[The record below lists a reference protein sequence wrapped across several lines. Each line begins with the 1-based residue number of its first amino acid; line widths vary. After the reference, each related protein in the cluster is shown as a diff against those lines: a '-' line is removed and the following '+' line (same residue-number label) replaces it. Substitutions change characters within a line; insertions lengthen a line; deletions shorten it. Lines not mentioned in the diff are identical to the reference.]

1 MPATLQRGVHLNYPV
16 CLTRPSLLLPTV
28 PHHIPRL
35 RTPPRPPRSPPSLSL
50 SQCYPRMPPKQSS
63 ANSPPP
69 PALGTLIDNDTLE
82 LVEVLGVGGYGV
94 VYRAVDPL
102 MRNYAVKCLIT
113 SQVHSSSRQ
122 RQLHMREIAL
132 HRLASAHPNVVTLHR
147 IVEEHNYTY
156 LVMDYASDGDLFS
169 QILHHCR
176 YLGQDRLIKHI
187 FLQLLDAVEYCH
199 SLGIYHRDLKPE
211 NVLCF
216 DGGLRVAIT
225 DFGLATTDT
234 FSEEFRTGSVYHMS
248 PGCQG
253 GDFAPTGSYSP
264 LFNDIWSLAIILLNL
279 ATGRNP
285 WKSASSSD
293 PTFQAYLQDPLNF
306 LPTVLPISAEVN
318 NILCRMLEVDWRRRI
333 TLSEVRIAIQ
343 QVDHFYAEG
352 VIFEGSMARCAW
364 EIDVDIESDSDSS
377 APGEPA
383 DQPEELHSRWSKD
396 SDSEMEYTRHSI
408 RDPMRDEE
416 YSSCHATW
424 AIESSIRSPSP
435 VVLEPLK
442 IYEAP
447 RTPPS
452 TYSPLS
458 PVASGSIPSVPHT
471 PEGIGMMH
479 NRLTLGPP
487 KPLKINTD
495 CGRRIFFTGSN
506 NTHTTLSS
514 MHTAVEST
522 TPFSSCF
529 YLSSPDSISKISLPW
544 TSSAMPSSVDLGVYA
559 TPGSHHID
567 PTSWDYSDTDY
578 SSSYPS
584 TMSSSS
590 ESVVGLDLDVTSKK
604 MLDDTSPAHL
614 AIWRR
619 EPVITKAMNP
629 YVPAVVMNTCRQE
642 AHAHMGTMPIHPS
655 LPSQPHILNSVSGPL
670 PRPSSPVPI
679 PIPRSSNGSEEKRWS
694 SSLWRFSFPR
704 VSSPPRTPPS
714 SVEED
719 HRGRK
724 GSFTDT
730 FPFHS
735 FFTSS
740 PTSSWRRSPS
750 PPASEPSPA
759 TARLHEQCR
768 QAARTRTRRHWF
780 SPGKLFATAGA
791 S

>member
-1 MPATLQRGVHLNYPV
+1 
-16 CLTRPSLLLPTV
+16 
-28 PHHIPRL
+28 
-35 RTPPRPPRSPPSLSL
+35 
-50 SQCYPRMPPKQSS
+50 MPPKQSS
-63 ANSPPP
+63 ASSPPP

-102 MRNYAVKCLIT
+102 ARNYAVKCLIS
-113 SQVHSSSRQ
+113 SQVHSGSRQ

-147 IVEEHNYTY
+147 VVEEHSYTY

-176 YLGQDRLIKHI
+176 YLGQDHLIKHI

-225 DFGLATTDT
+225 DFGLATTDR

-248 PGCQG
+248 PECQG
-253 GDFAPTGSYSP
+253 GEFAPTGSYSP

-293 PTFQAYLQDPLNF
+293 PTFLAYLQDPLNF

-318 NILCRMLEVDWRRRI
+318 HILRRMLEVDWRRRI
-333 TLSEVRIAIQ
+333 TLSEVKAAIS

-352 VIFEGSMARCAW
+352 VIFDGSMARCAW

-377 APGEPA
+377 TPDEPA
-383 DQPEELHSRWSKD
+383 EQPEELRSRWSND
-396 SDSEMEYTRHSI
+396 SDSEMEYARHSI
-408 RDPMRDEE
+408 RDPMWDEE
-416 YSSCHATW
+416 YSSCNATW
-424 AIESSIRSPSP
+424 AIESSIRSPSSA
-435 VVLEPLK
+435 VLEPLK

-458 PVASGSIPSVPHT
+458 PVASIPSVPPT
-471 PEGIGMMH
+471 PEAISVLRSRPTIG
-479 NRLTLGPP
+479 TPS

-495 CGRRIFFTGSN
+495 CGRRIFFTGSS
-506 NTHTTLSS
+506 NTHTTFSS
-514 MHTAVEST
+514 MHTAVESA

-529 YLSSPDSISKISLPW
+529 YLPSPDSDSPISKFSFPW
-544 TSSAMPSSVDLGVYA
+544 TPPAMPSSVDLGVYA
-559 TPGSHHID
+559 TPGSHHTD
-567 PTSWDYSDTDY
+567 PTSWDSSDTDY
-578 SSSYPS
+578 TSSYPS
-584 TMSSSS
+584 TTSSSS

-604 MLDDTSPAHL
+604 MLKDTSPAHL

-619 EPVITKAMNP
+619 DPVISKAMNP

-642 AHAHMGTMPIHPS
+642 AYPPKGALPPHPL
-655 LPSQPHILNSVSGPL
+655 LPSQQPHVINGVSKPL

-679 PIPRSSNGSEEKRWS
+679 PVPRSSNGSEEKRWS

-704 VSSPPRTPPS
+704 ASSPPRTPPS
-714 SVEED
+714 SAEED
-719 HRGRK
+719 HRGRR
-724 GSFTDT
+724 GSFTDAL
-730 FPFHS
+730 PFHS

-750 PPASEPSPA
+750 PPALEPPSPPPQTGSA
-759 TARLHEQCR
+759 VTTRFHEQCR
-768 QAARTRTRRHWF
+768 QAARPRTRRHWF
-780 SPGKLFATAGA
+780 SPGKLFATTGA

>member
-1 MPATLQRGVHLNYPV
+1 
-16 CLTRPSLLLPTV
+16 
-28 PHHIPRL
+28 
-35 RTPPRPPRSPPSLSL
+35 
-50 SQCYPRMPPKQSS
+50 MPPKQPS
-63 ANSPPP
+63 ATSPPP

-102 MRNYAVKCLIT
+102 ARNYAVKCLIS
-113 SQVHSSSRQ
+113 SQVHSGSRQ

-147 IVEEHNYTY
+147 VVEEHNYTY
-156 LVMDYASDGDLFS
+156 LIMDFASDGDLFS

-176 YLGQDRLIKHI
+176 YLGQDHLIKHI

-216 DGGLRVAIT
+216 DGGLRVTIT
-225 DFGLATTDT
+225 DFGLATTDR

-248 PGCQG
+248 PGLYSPFSAFVYISHLSHLECQG
-253 GDFAPTGSYSP
+253 GEFAPTGSYSP

-333 TLSEVRIAIQ
+333 TLSEVRAAIQ

-377 APGEPA
+377 TPGEPA
-383 DQPEELHSRWSKD
+383 EQPEELHSRWSKD

-408 RDPMRDEE
+408 RDPMWDEE
-416 YSSCHATW
+416 YSSCNATW
-424 AIESSIRSPSP
+424 AIESSVRSPSSA
-435 VVLEPLK
+435 VLEPLK

-458 PVASGSIPSVPHT
+458 FVASGSIPSVPPT
-471 PEGIGMMH
+471 PEGISMLR
-479 NRLTLGPP
+479 NRPTLGPS

-514 MHTAVEST
+514 MHTAVESA

-529 YLSSPDSISKISLPW
+529 YLPSPDSISKFSLPW

-559 TPGSHHID
+559 TPGSHHTD
-567 PTSWDYSDTDY
+567 PTSWDYPDTDY

-604 MLDDTSPAHL
+604 MLEDTSPAHL

-619 EPVITKAMNP
+619 DPVMTKAMNP
-629 YVPAVVMNTCRQE
+629 YVPAVVVNTCRQE
-642 AHAHMGTMPIHPS
+642 AHGQLGTLPVHPPAS
-655 LPSQPHILNSVSGPL
+655 SRQSHVLNGISGPL

-704 VSSPPRTPPS
+704 ASSPPRTPPS
-714 SVEED
+714 SGEEE
-719 HRGRK
+719 HRGRR
-724 GSFTDT
+724 GSFTDV

-750 PPASEPSPA
+750 PPASETTSTFA
-759 TARLHEQCR
+759 TLAVAPPQSGTTMTPRLHEQCR
-768 QAARTRTRRHWF
+768 QAARPRTRRHWF

>member
-1 MPATLQRGVHLNYPV
+1 MPL
-16 CLTRPSLLLPTV
+16 
-28 PHHIPRL
+28 
-35 RTPPRPPRSPPSLSL
+35 
-50 SQCYPRMPPKQSS
+50 KQS
-63 ANSPPP
+63 NSPPP
-69 PALGTLIDNDTLE
+69 PALGTLIDNDNLE
-82 LVEVLGVGGYGV
+82 LVQGLGVGGYGV

-102 MRNYAVKCLIT
+102 AHNYAVKCLIS
-113 SQVHSSSRQ
+113 SQVHSGSRQ

-147 IVEEHNYTY
+147 VVEEHNYTY
-156 LVMDYASDGDLFS
+156 FVMDYASDGDLFS

-176 YLGQDRLIKHI
+176 YLGQDHLIKHI

-225 DFGLATTDT
+225 DFGLATTDR

-248 PGCQG
+248 PECQG
-253 GDFAPTGSYSP
+253 GEFAPTGSYSP

-293 PTFQAYLQDPLNF
+293 PTFQAYLRDPFNF

-333 TLSEVRIAIQ
+333 TLSEVRAAIQ

-377 APGEPA
+377 TPAEPA
-383 DQPEELHSRWSKD
+383 EQLEELHSKWSKD

-408 RDPMRDEE
+408 RDPMWDEE
-416 YSSCHATW
+416 YSSCNATW
-424 AIESSIRSPSP
+424 AIESSIRSPSSA
-435 VVLEPLK
+435 VLEPLK

-458 PVASGSIPSVPHT
+458 PVASGSIPSIPPT
-471 PEGIGMMH
+471 PEGVSVLR
-479 NRLTLGPP
+479 NRPTPS

-495 CGRRIFFTGSN
+495 CGRRIFFTGSTT
-506 NTHTTLSS
+506 THTTLSS
-514 MHTAVEST
+514 MHTAVESA

-529 YLSSPDSISKISLPW
+529 YLPSSDSISKISLPW
-544 TSSAMPSSVDLGVYA
+544 TSSAMPSSMDLGVYA
-559 TPGSHHID
+559 TPDSHHTN
-567 PTSWDYSDTDY
+567 PMWDYSDSDY

-584 TMSSSS
+584 TMSSSV

-604 MLDDTSPAHL
+604 SLEDTSPAHL

-619 EPVITKAMNP
+619 DPVFTKAMNP

-642 AHAHMGTMPIHPS
+642 AHAQMGTLPTHPP
-655 LPSQPHILNSVSGPL
+655 LPSPHVPTGISGSL

-704 VSSPPRTPPS
+704 TSSPPRTPPS
-714 SVEED
+714 ED
-719 HRGRK
+719 EHRGRR
-724 GSFTDT
+724 GSFTDA

-735 FFTSS
+735 LFTSS

-750 PPASEPSPA
+750 PPASDTSAILTVAPA
-759 TARLHEQCR
+759 QAVATVKGRMPEQCR
-768 QAARTRTRRHWF
+768 HAARQRTGRRWF
-780 SPGKLFATAGA
+780 YPGKLFATAGA

>member
-1 MPATLQRGVHLNYPV
+1 M
-16 CLTRPSLLLPTV
+16 
-28 PHHIPRL
+28 
-35 RTPPRPPRSPPSLSL
+35 
-50 SQCYPRMPPKQSS
+50 PKQSS

-102 MRNYAVKCLIT
+102 ARNYAVKCLI
-113 SQVHSSSRQ
+113 SSHAHSGSRQ

-147 IVEEHNYTY
+147 VVEEHSYTY

-176 YLGQDRLIKHI
+176 YLGQDHLIKHI

-216 DGGLRVAIT
+216 DSGLRVAIT
-225 DFGLATTDT
+225 DFGLATTDR
-234 FSEEFRTGSVYHMS
+234 FSEEFRTGSIYHMS
-248 PGCQG
+248 PECQG
-253 GDFAPTGSYSP
+253 GEFAPTGSYSP

-318 NILCRMLEVDWRRRI
+318 NVLRRMLEVDWRRRI
-333 TLSEVRIAIQ
+333 TLSEVRAAIQ
-343 QVDHFYAEG
+343 QIDHFYAEG

-364 EIDVDIESDSDSS
+364 EIDIDIESDSDSS
-377 APGEPA
+377 TPGEP
-383 DQPEELHSRWSKD
+383 DEQPEELRSRWSKD
-396 SDSEMEYTRHSI
+396 SDSEMEYARHSI
-408 RDPMRDEE
+408 RDPMWDEE
-416 YSSCHATW
+416 YSSCNATW

-458 PVASGSIPSVPHT
+458 PVASGSIPSVPPT
-471 PEGIGMMH
+471 PEGISVLRTRPMF
-479 NRLTLGPP
+479 GPS

-506 NTHTTLSS
+506 NTHTSLSS
-514 MHTAVEST
+514 MHTAVESA

-529 YLSSPDSISKISLPW
+529 YLPSPGSISKISLPW
-544 TSSAMPSSVDLGVYA
+544 TSSTMPSSVDLGVYA
-559 TPGSHHID
+559 TPGSHHTD
-567 PTSWDYSDTDY
+567 PTSWDYPDSDY
-578 SSSYPS
+578 ASSYPS

-604 MLDDTSPAHL
+604 MLEDTSPAHL

-619 EPVITKAMNP
+619 DPVMTKTMNP
-629 YVPAVVMNTCRQE
+629 YVPSVVMNTCRQE
-642 AHAHMGTMPIHPS
+642 AYAPKGTLPAHPP
-655 LPSQPHILNSVSGPL
+655 LPFQQPHVVSGITGPL

-679 PIPRSSNGSEEKRWS
+679 PVPRSSNGSDEKRWS
-694 SSLWRFSFPR
+694 ASLWRFSFPR
-704 VSSPPRTPPS
+704 ASSPPRTPHS
-714 SVEED
+714 SVEEEQ
-719 HRGRK
+719 RGRR
-724 GSFTDT
+724 GSFTDA
-730 FPFHS
+730 FSFHS
-735 FFTSS
+735 FFTPS
-740 PTSSWRRSPS
+740 PTSSWRRTPS
-750 PPASEPSPA
+750 PPASEPTSEPRSA
-759 TARLHEQCR
+759 APLQSGTAVTARLHEQCR
-768 QAARTRTRRHWF
+768 QAARPWTRRHWF